1 MEYDITK
8 EAALSLIRLAIA
20 EDISTGDVTSEA
32 IFSGNEKSSAYI
44 MAKQDGIVCGG
55 DLVKWVY
62 AELDPSVKV
71 EQIVPEGSAI
81 EKGKTVITI
90 DGPTKSILE
99 GERTALN
106 FFQRMSGIATKTNAI
121 VKLTEG
127 TSISILDTRKTL
139 PGFRLLDKY
148 AVKCGGGK
156 NHRIGLYDMVLIKD
170 NHIKAAGSI
179 TAAVGKVRAKW
190 KDKFRIEVETTNL
203 DEVAEAVRERADII
217 MLDNMDVE
225 TMRKATEMIGG
236 KAKIEISGNMDAE
249 KIGGVRSLKID
260 FISIGALTHSVD
272 AFDWSMKFNY

>member
-1 MEYDITK
+1 MGNDTIK
-8 EAALSLIRLAIA
+8 DAALPLIRLAVA

-32 IFSGNEKSSAYI
+32 IFSGEEKSSAYI

-62 AELDPSVKV
+62 AELDPSVTV
-71 EQIVPEGSAI
+71 EQIVPDGVAI
-81 EKGKTVITI
+81 DKGKTVITI

-99 GERTALN
+99 GERIALN
-106 FFQRMSGIATKTNAI
+106 FFQRMSGIATKTHSI

-179 TAAVGKVRAKW
+179 TNAVEKVRAEW
-190 KDKFRIEVETTNL
+190 NDRFRIEVETTNL
-203 DEVAEAVRERADII
+203 DEVSEAVRERADII

-225 TMRKATEMIGG
+225 TMRKATEIIAA

-249 KIGGVRSLKID
+249 KISGVRSLKID

>member
-1 MEYDITK
+1 
-8 EAALSLIRLAIA
+8 
-20 EDISTGDVTSEA
+20 
-32 IFSGNEKSSAYI
+32 
-44 MAKQDGIVCGG
+44 
-55 DLVKWVY
+55 W
-62 AELDPSVKV
+62 
-71 EQIVPEGSAI
+71 
-81 EKGKTVITI
+81 
-90 DGPTKSILE
+90 
-99 GERTALN
+99 
-106 FFQRMSGIATKTNAI
+106 
-121 VKLTEG
+121 

>member
-1 MEYDITK
+1 MGNDIIK
-8 EAALSLIRLAIA
+8 EAALPLIRLAIT

-32 IFSGNEKSSAYI
+32 IFSGEEKSSAYI

-71 EQIVPEGSAI
+71 EQIVSEGVAI
-81 EKGKTVITI
+81 AKGKTVITI
-90 DGPTKSILE
+90 EGPTKSILE

-106 FFQRMSGIATKTNAI
+106 FFQRMSGIATKTHSI

-179 TAAVGKVRAKW
+179 TAAVEKVRAKW
-190 KDKFRIEVETTNL
+190 NDRFRIEVETTNL
-203 DEVAEAVRERADII
+203 DEASEAVREHADII

-236 KAKIEISGNMDAE
+236 KAKIEISGNMDAS
-249 KIGGVRSLKID
+249 KIDGVRSLKID